1 MRSVTNI
8 IMNLQH
14 VNMSV
19 SNIYYIT
26 ENCEALEA
34 IWMHTSVSSRFDLE
48 TPLGGPMSLLIIQ
61 NCSESLCEHG
71 KGMLEHQ

>member
-8 IMNLQH
+8 IMTFQH

-19 SNIYYIT
+19 SNIYYSR

-34 IWMHTSVSSRFDLE
+34 IWMHTIVSSRFDLQ
-48 TPLGGPMSLLIIQ
+48 TPLGGPMSLLVIP
-61 NCSESLCEHG
+61 NSHKCMFECG
-71 KGMLEHQ
+71 

>member
-8 IMNLQH
+8 IMNFQH

-48 TPLGGPMSLLIIQ
+48 TPLGGPMSLLITP
-61 NCSESLCEHG
+61 NSHKFKCECG
-71 KGMLEHQ
+71 